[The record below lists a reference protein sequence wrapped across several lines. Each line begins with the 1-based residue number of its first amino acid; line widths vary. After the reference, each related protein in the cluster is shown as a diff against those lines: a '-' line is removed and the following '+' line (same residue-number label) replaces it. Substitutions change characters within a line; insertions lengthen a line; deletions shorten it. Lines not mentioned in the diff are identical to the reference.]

1 MAELW
6 VQIITMSTSIGLKI
20 REIREAEGL
29 SREEFSVLTGVPAA
43 NLKRYETDRIKSV
56 GSEFLLMITQ
66 HQRFK
71 KYAMWLMTGDV
82 APEIGQISPA
92 LSPDG
97 HDSTSNFRRGQ
108 RAG

>member
-1 MAELW
+1 
-6 VQIITMSTSIGLKI
+6 MSTNIGSKI

-29 SREEFSVLTGVPAA
+29 SREEFAVLTGVPAG

-82 APEIGQISPA
+82 APEVGQISPV
-92 LSPDG
+92 LSPNGYPSSSSDQKG
-97 HDSTSNFRRGQ
+97 KKVG
-108 RAG
+108 

>member
-1 MAELW
+1 
-6 VQIITMSTSIGLKI
+6 MSTNIGSKI

-29 SREEFSVLTGVPAA
+29 SREEFAVLTGVPAG

-97 HDSTSNFRRGQ
+97 HDSTSSRQTGQ
-108 RAG
+108 KAG

>member
-1 MAELW
+1 
-6 VQIITMSTSIGLKI
+6 MSTNIGSKI

-29 SREEFSVLTGVPAA
+29 SREEFAVLTGVPAG

-82 APEIGQISPA
+82 APEVGQISPV
-92 LSPDG
+92 LSPSG
-97 HDSTSNFRRGQ
+97 YPSSSNNQKGKKV
-108 RAG
+108 G